1 MKPGETKKIQNFI
14 EQITVVELKSSIKI
28 EAIKLRK
35 KYSLK
40 TPDAIIAG
48 TALRLQSSLMTN
60 DQKLLSISEIETY
73 SVII

>member
-1 MKPGETKKIQNFI
+1 M
-14 EQITVVELKSSIKI
+14 TVVELKSSIKI